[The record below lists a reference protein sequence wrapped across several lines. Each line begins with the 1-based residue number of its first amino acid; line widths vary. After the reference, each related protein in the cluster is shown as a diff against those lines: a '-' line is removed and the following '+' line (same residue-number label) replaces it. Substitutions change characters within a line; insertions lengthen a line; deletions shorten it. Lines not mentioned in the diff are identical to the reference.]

1 MIKFEK
7 VSYKQFL
14 SDYTAIFGD
23 EIEEKYI
30 KEIYDNLKLPKR
42 STTGSCGYDFFSP
55 FEFILEEPNAEI
67 IIPTGIRAIM
77 DDDKFL
83 MIAPRSGLGTR
94 HYMRLANTIGFVD
107 SDYSKSDNEG
117 HIFVKYRLENHN
129 SDSVNVK
136 AGSAMAQGI
145 FMNYLKTNDDDADGI
160 RNGGFGSTDKK

>member
-7 VSYKQFL
+7 ISYEQFEK
-14 SDYTAIFGD
+14 DYIAIFGD
-23 EIEEKYI
+23 EIEAGCI
-30 KEIYDNLKLPKR
+30 KDMYDNLKLPRR

-55 FEFILEEPNAEI
+55 FEFILEEPNAEL

-83 MIAPRSGLGTR
+83 MIAPRSGLGTK
-94 HYMRLANTIGFVD
+94 HYMRLANTIGIVD

-117 HIFVKYRLENHN
+117 HIFIKYRLENHN

-136 AGSAMAQGI
+136 TGMAI
-145 FMNYLKTNDDDADGI
+145 A
-160 RNGGFGSTDKK
+160 